1 MVFGMLSFV
10 GSQLTSQIDDIG
22 SKVTDGIDQI
32 RRWLNTTFG
41 VTDTQLEGY
50 IDKAREW
57 LSSGTLTDTA
67 ASAGLT
73 ATHIVAGFFIAM
85 FALYFFLYDG
95 LVIWG
100 WAVRLFP
107 RGAREKVHSS
117 GLIAWAQLSAFTRAT
132 LVVAAVDAA
141 GIGIGAAILGV
152 PFASGIALLVFF
164 GAFIPV
170 VGAAVSGTVAVL
182 LALVALGPVQA
193 LIMLGIVIGVQQV
206 EAHLLQPFLVGRVM
220 RIHPLA
226 VILAIAAG
234 VILAGIIG
242 GLIAVPTIAV
252 INAVSHHLLDG
263 PESED
268 DVPPGRAK
276 TARRGAR
283 AGRGGPGRGRGAGR
297 RGAHRGRRPRG
308 HRAHRLTVRQRR
320 AAPADECRHAADRTR
335 SSAGRLSATAVQG
348 PGRERSCGVRLRR
361 PAARRTRLVA
371 LAAHHRRGVGGDRG
385 RGDLGPLGLGLHRV
399 GRAGHRHGVP
409 GERDVVL
416 VDDRHHDVVGGLGR
430 RHRPTSAATGV
441 DGVDCGLGRGDRLR
455 RAWPPRRSRRPRP
468 ATAAGRRMPPGAR
481 RAGRRG
487 RRGDRRAARDGGR
500 GRPAGD
506 GCARTRPRSARTPER
521 TKRKAQTTASTA
533 GASAHSGS
541 SDSGD
546 ERGDDEQL
554 GQRGEQQQ
562 PAHPT
567 ARPDPAGATG
577 TRGAAPGGARHRR
590 GEREPAPAGGPKRT
604 GATASGRRRCAR

>member
-1 MVFGMLSFV
+1 MRLRLPRPDSPAADPSALPRTIIAQPSVTPMAADDPHRPAHWAVPRGVRTASEWAWRALVIGAAVVAALYVTARLSEVVIPILVALLLAALLQPIYGFLTRLVPRGLAAGITVLGTLAMVFGMLSFV

-22 SKVTDGIDQI
+22 GKVTDGIDQI

-41 VTDTQLEGY
+41 ITDTQLEGY
-50 IDKAREW
+50 IDKAREA

-95 LVIWG
+95 QVIWG
-100 WAVRLFP
+100 WTVRLFP
-107 RGAREKVHSS
+107 RAAREKVHSS

-170 VGAAVSGTVAVL
+170 VGAAVSGAVAVL

-193 LIMLGIVIGVQQV
+193 LIMLGIVVGVQQV

-263 PESED
+263 PESEGE
-268 DVPPGRAK
+268 VPPGRAK
-276 TARRGAR
+276 TA
-283 AGRGGPGRGRGAGR
+283 
-297 RGAHRGRRPRG
+297 
-308 HRAHRLTVRQRR
+308 
-320 AAPADECRHAADRTR
+320 DE
-335 SSAGRLSATAVQG
+335 V
-348 PGRERSCGVRLRR
+348 
-361 PAARRTRLVA
+361 
-371 LAAHHRRGVGGDRG
+371 LA
-385 RGDLGPLGLGLHRV
+385 
-399 GRAGHRHGVP
+399 P
-409 GERDVVL
+409 GEEAQAEAEAQDL
-416 VDDRHHDVVGGLGR
+416 E
-430 RHRPTSAATGV
+430 
-441 DGVDCGLGRGDRLR
+441 
-455 RAWPPRRSRRPRP
+455 
-468 ATAAGRRMPPGAR
+468 
-481 RAGRRG
+481 
-487 RRGDRRAARDGGR
+487 
-500 GRPAGD
+500 
-506 GCARTRPRSARTPER
+506 ER
-521 TKRKAQTTASTA
+521 TEQGAEREGGTA
-533 GASAHSGS
+533 G
-541 SDSGD
+541 
-546 ERGDDEQL
+546 
-554 GQRGEQQQ
+554 
-562 PAHPT
+562 PT
-567 ARPDPAGATG
+567 A
-577 TRGAAPGGARHRR
+577 
-590 GEREPAPAGGPKRT
+590 
-604 GATASGRRRCAR
+604 